1 MYRTRQYHVKEQ
13 NRLYPYCRDLCKKSA
28 VLYNRANFI
37 IRQYATAANSF
48 SEMRPL
54 YDNQMRVFKLVSD
67 ILAGTKYL
75 GDNRWLSY
83 NAIDR
88 VLKISK
94 DKTYYALPAQANQQ
108 VLKLL
113 LRDYKSFF
121 EALKV
126 YKRDPSAFTGRPRLP
141 KYVKENGLKTAILT
155 NQICTIKEDKYL
167 KLPGTKTRLNL
178 GISVGDTKLKEIRI
192 KPAGDRM
199 WFWIWKIRA

>member
-37 IRQYATAANSF
+37 IRQYATAAHSF

-54 YDNQMRVFKLVSD
+54 YDNQMQVFKLVND
-67 ILAGTKYL
+67 ILDGTKYL
-75 GDNRWLSY
+75 GDNSWLSY

-94 DKTYYALPAQANQQ
+94 DKDYYALPAQANQQ

-113 LRDYKSFF
+113 LRDYK
-121 EALKV
+121 
-126 YKRDPSAFTGRPRLP
+126 YR
-141 KYVKENGLKTAILT
+141 N
-155 NQICTIKEDKYL
+155 
-167 KLPGTKTRLNL
+167 
-178 GISVGDTKLKEIRI
+178 
-192 KPAGDRM
+192 
-199 WFWIWKIRA
+199 

>member
-37 IRQYATAANSF
+37 IRQYATAAHSF
-48 SEMRPL
+48 SAMRPL
-54 YDNQMRVFKLVSD
+54 YDNQMQVFKLVND

-75 GDNRWLSY
+75 GDNSWLSY

-88 VLKISK
+88 ILKMSK

-113 LRDYKSFF
+113 SRDYKSFF

-126 YKRDPSAFTGRPRLP
+126 
-141 KYVKENGLKTAILT
+141 
-155 NQICTIKEDKYL
+155 
-167 KLPGTKTRLNL
+167 
-178 GISVGDTKLKEIRI
+178 
-192 KPAGDRM
+192 
-199 WFWIWKIRA
+199 

>member
-37 IRQYATAANSF
+37 IRQYATAVRSF
-48 SEMRPL
+48 SEMGPL
-54 YDNQMRVFKLVSD
+54 YDNQMQVFKLVND

-75 GDNRWLSY
+75 GDNSWLSY

-88 VLKISK
+88 VLKMSK
-94 DKTYYALPAQANQQ
+94 DKAYYALPAQANQQ

-126 YKRDPSAFTGRPRLP
+126 YKGNPAVFTGRPRLP

-155 NQICTIKEDKYL
+155 NQICTIVRSHAL
-167 KLPGTKTRLNL
+167 
-178 GISVGDTKLKEIRI
+178 
-192 KPAGDRM
+192 
-199 WFWIWKIRA
+199 